1 MPDMKILAV
10 CLGLPE
16 ILPGKKYKTGINK
29 LSIQGP
35 VMVDAEGLVGDAILN
50 RKHHGGVD
58 QAVYIEGSIDLDW
71 WQAELGRDLPYGTFG
86 ENLVIEGLESAMLA
100 AGDRLAIG
108 EVLLEITSARMP
120 CATFAAK
127 MGDPTIVK
135 RYTRAARPGAYT
147 RVLQGGMVESGQS
160 VEFTPWSG
168 DRVTMR
174 EMMATF
180 GRKLSDT
187 DRARYLAAPVHYKV
201 HDAIRAGEM

>member
-1 MPDMKILAV
+1 MKILAV
-10 CLGLPE
+10 CLGRPE

-29 LSIQGP
+29 LAIQGP

-71 WQAELGRDLPYGTFG
+71 WQAELDRDLPYGTFG

-108 EVLLEITSARMP
+108 EVLLEVTSARMP

-127 MGDPTIVK
+127 MDDPTIVK
-135 RYTRAARPGAYT
+135 RYTRAARPGAYA
-147 RVLQGGMVESGQS
+147 RVLQGGMVEAGQS
-160 VEFTPWSG
+160 VEFKPWSG

-180 GRKLSDT
+180 GRKLSEA
-187 DRARYLAAPVHYKV
+187 DRARYMAAPVHYKV
-201 HDAIRAGEM
+201 RDAIRAGEM

>member
-1 MPDMKILAV
+1 MKILAV
-10 CLGLPE
+10 CLGRPE

-29 LSIQGP
+29 LAIQGP

-71 WQAELGRDLPYGTFG
+71 WQAELDRDLPYGTFG

-108 EVLLEITSARMP
+108 EVLLEVTSARMP

-127 MGDPTIVK
+127 MDDPTIVK

-147 RVLQGGMVESGQS
+147 RVLQGGMVEAGQA

-180 GRKLSDT
+180 GRRLSET

-201 HDAIRAGEM
+201 RDAIRAGEM

>member
-10 CLGLPE
+10 CLGRPE

-29 LSIQGP
+29 LAIQGP

-86 ENLVIEGLESAMLA
+86 ENLVIEGLQSAMLA
-100 AGDRLAIG
+100 AGDRLVIG
-108 EVLLEITSARMP
+108 EVLLEVTSARMP

-127 MGDPTIVK
+127 MDDPTIVK
-135 RYTRAARPGAYT
+135 RYTRAARPGAYA
-147 RVLQGGMVESGQS
+147 RVLQGGMVEAGQA

-168 DRVTMR
+168 DRITMR

-180 GRKLSDT
+180 GRKLSET
-187 DRARYLAAPVHYKV
+187 DRARYLAAPVNYKV
-201 HDAIRAGEM
+201 RDAIRAGEM

>member
-1 MPDMKILAV
+1 MKILAV
-10 CLGLPE
+10 CLGRPE

-29 LSIQGP
+29 LAIQGP
-35 VMVDAEGLVGDAILN
+35 IMVDAEGLVGDAILN

-71 WQAELGRDLPYGTFG
+71 WQTELGRDLPFGTFG

-108 EVLLEITSARMP
+108 EVLLEITSARIP

-127 MGDPTIVK
+127 MGEPTFVK
-135 RYTRAARPGAYT
+135 RYTRAARPGAYA
-147 RVLQGGMVESGQS
+147 RVLQGGMVEAGQS
-160 VEFTPWSG
+160 VEFKPWSG

-180 GRKLSDT
+180 GRRLSDT
-187 DRARYLAAPVHYKV
+187 DRARYLAAPVHHKV
-201 HDAIRAGEM
+201 KDAIRAGDI

>member
-1 MPDMKILAV
+1 MKILAV
-10 CLGLPE
+10 CLGRPE

-29 LSIQGP
+29 LAIQGP

-58 QAVYIEGSIDLDW
+58 QAVYIEGAIDLDW
-71 WQAELGRDLPYGTFG
+71 WQAELGRDLPFGTFG

-108 EVLLEITSARMP
+108 EVLLEITSARIP

-127 MGDPTIVK
+127 MGEPTFVK
-135 RYTRAARPGAYT
+135 RYTRAARPGAYA
-147 RVLQGGMVESGQS
+147 RVLQGGMVEAGQS
-160 VEFTPWSG
+160 VEFKPWSG

-180 GRKLSDT
+180 GRRLSDA
-187 DRARYLAAPVHYKV
+187 DRARYLAAPVHHKV
-201 HDAIRAGEM
+201 KDAIRAGDI

>member
-1 MPDMKILAV
+1 MKILAV
-10 CLGLPE
+10 CLGRPE

-29 LSIQGP
+29 LAIQGP

-58 QAVYIEGSIDLDW
+58 QAVYIEGPIDLDW
-71 WQAELGRDLPYGTFG
+71 WQAELGRELPYGTFG

-108 EVLLEITSARMP
+108 EVLLEVTSARMP

-127 MGDPTIVK
+127 MEDPTIVK

-147 RVLQGGMVESGQS
+147 RVLQGGMVEAGQA

-180 GRKLSDT
+180 GRRLSEA

-201 HDAIRAGEM
+201 RDAIRAGEM

>member
-1 MPDMKILAV
+1 MKILAV
-10 CLGLPE
+10 CLGRPE

-29 LSIQGP
+29 LAIQGP
-35 VMVDAEGLVGDAILN
+35 IMVDAEGLVGDAILN

-108 EVLLEITSARMP
+108 EVLLEVTSARIP

-127 MGDPTIVK
+127 MGEPTFVK
-135 RYTRAARPGAYT
+135 RYTRAARPGAYA
-147 RVLQGGMVESGQS
+147 RVLQGGMVEAGQS

-180 GRKLSDT
+180 GRKLSET

-201 HDAIRAGEM
+201 RDAIRAGEM

>member
-1 MPDMKILAV
+1 MKILAV
-10 CLGLPE
+10 CLGRPE

-29 LSIQGP
+29 LAIQGP
-35 VMVDAEGLVGDAILN
+35 IMVDAEGLVGDAILN

-108 EVLLEITSARMP
+108 EVLLEVTSARMP

-135 RYTRAARPGAYT
+135 RYTRAARPGAYA
-147 RVLQGGMVESGQS
+147 RVLQGGMVEAGQS

-180 GRKLSDT
+180 GRKLSET

-201 HDAIRAGEM
+201 RDAIRAGEM

>member
-1 MPDMKILAV
+1 MKILAV
-10 CLGLPE
+10 CLGRPE

-29 LSIQGP
+29 LAIQGP
-35 VMVDAEGLVGDAILN
+35 IMVDAEGLVGDAILN

-108 EVLLEITSARMP
+108 EVLLEITSARIP

-127 MGDPTIVK
+127 MGEPTFVK
-135 RYTRAARPGAYT
+135 RYTRAARPGAYA
-147 RVLQGGMVESGQS
+147 RVLQGGMVEAGQS
-160 VEFTPWSG
+160 VEFTPWTG

-180 GRKLSDT
+180 GRKLSET

-201 HDAIRAGEM
+201 KDAIRAGEM

>member
-1 MPDMKILAV
+1 MKILAV
-10 CLGLPE
+10 CLGRPE
-16 ILPGKKYKTGINK
+16 ILAGKKYKTGINK
-29 LSIQGP
+29 LAINGP
-35 VMVDAEGLVGDAILN
+35 VMVDAEGLVGDSILN
-50 RKHHGGVD
+50 RKNHGGVD

-127 MGDPTIVK
+127 MDDPAIVK
-135 RYTRAARPGAYT
+135 RYTRAARPGAYA
-147 RVLQGGMVESGQS
+147 RVLHGGMVEAGQS
-160 VEFTPWSG
+160 VQFTPWSG

-180 GRKLSDT
+180 GRRLSEA

-201 HDAIRAGEM
+201 RDAITAGEM

>member
-1 MPDMKILAV
+1 MKILAV
-10 CLGLPE
+10 CLGRPE
-16 ILPGKKYKTGINK
+16 FLPGKKYKTGINK
-29 LSIQGP
+29 LAIQGP
-35 VMVDAEGLVGDAILN
+35 IMVDAEGLVGDAILN
-50 RKHHGGVD
+50 RKHHGGVE

-71 WQAELGRDLPYGTFG
+71 WQAELGHDLPYGTFG

-108 EVLLEITSARMP
+108 EVLLEVTSARMP

-127 MGDPTIVK
+127 MDDPTIVK
-135 RYTRAARPGAYT
+135 RYTRAARPGAYA
-147 RVLQGGMVESGQS
+147 RVLQGGMVEAGQA

-180 GRKLSDT
+180 GRKLSET

-201 HDAIRAGEM
+201 RDAIRAGEK

>member
-1 MPDMKILAV
+1 MKILAV
-10 CLGLPE
+10 CLGRPE

-29 LSIQGP
+29 LAIQGP

-58 QAVYIEGSIDLDW
+58 QAVYIEGSLDLDW
-71 WQAELGRDLPYGTFG
+71 WQAELGRDLPFGTFG
-86 ENLVIEGLESAMLA
+86 ENLVIEGLESVMLA

-108 EVLLEITSARMP
+108 DVLLEITSARIP

-127 MGDPTIVK
+127 MGEPTFVK
-135 RYTRAARPGAYT
+135 RYTRAARPGAYA
-147 RVLQGGMVESGQS
+147 RVLQGGMVEVGQS
-160 VEFTPWSG
+160 VEFKPWSG

-180 GRKLSDT
+180 GRRLSDT
-187 DRARYLAAPVHYKV
+187 DRARYLAAPVHCKV
-201 HDAIRAGEM
+201 KDAIRAGEM

>member
-1 MPDMKILAV
+1 MKILAV
-10 CLGLPE
+10 CLGRPE

-29 LSIQGP
+29 LAIQGP

-86 ENLVIEGLESAMLA
+86 ENLVIEGVESAMLA

-108 EVLLEITSARMP
+108 EVLLEVSSARIP

-127 MGDPTIVK
+127 MGEPTFVK
-135 RYTRAARPGAYT
+135 RYTRAGRPGAYA
-147 RVLQGGMVESGQS
+147 RVLQGGMVEAGQS

-174 EMMATF
+174 EMMASF
-180 GRKLSDT
+180 GRRLSET
-187 DRARYLAAPVHYKV
+187 DRARYMAAPVHYKV
-201 HDAIRAGEM
+201 KDAIRAGEM

>member
-1 MPDMKILAV
+1 MKILAV
-10 CLGLPE
+10 CLGRPE

-29 LSIQGP
+29 LAIQGP

-58 QAVYIEGSIDLDW
+58 QAVYIEGTIDLDW
-71 WQAELGRDLPYGTFG
+71 WQGELGRDLPYGTFG
-86 ENLVIEGLESAMLA
+86 ENLVIEGVESAMLA

-108 EVLLEITSARMP
+108 EVLLEVSSARIP

-127 MGDPTIVK
+127 MGEPTFVK
-135 RYTRAARPGAYT
+135 RYTRAGRPGAYA
-147 RVLQGGMVESGQS
+147 RVLQGGMVEAGQS

-174 EMMATF
+174 EMMASF
-180 GRKLSDT
+180 GRRLSET
-187 DRARYLAAPVHYKV
+187 DRARYMAAPVHYKV
-201 HDAIRAGEM
+201 KDAIRAGEM

>member
-1 MPDMKILAV
+1 MKILAV
-10 CLGLPE
+10 CLGRPE

-29 LSIQGP
+29 LAIQGP

-86 ENLVIEGLESAMLA
+86 ENLVIEGIESAMLA

-108 EVLLEITSARMP
+108 EVLLEVTSARVP

-127 MGDPTIVK
+127 MGDPTFVK
-135 RYTRAARPGAYT
+135 RYTRAARPGAYA
-147 RVLQGGMVESGQS
+147 RVLRGGMVEAGQS

-180 GRKLSDT
+180 GRKLSET

-201 HDAIRAGEM
+201 RDAIRAGEM

>member
-1 MPDMKILAV
+1 MKILAV
-10 CLGLPE
+10 CLGRPE

-29 LSIQGP
+29 LAIQGP
-35 VMVDAEGLVGDAILN
+35 IMVDAEGLVGDAILN

-108 EVLLEITSARMP
+108 EVLLEVTSARMP

-127 MGDPTIVK
+127 MDDPTIVK
-135 RYTRAARPGAYT
+135 RYTKAARPGAYA
-147 RVLQGGMVESGQS
+147 RVLQGGMVEAGQA
-160 VEFTPWSG
+160 VELTPWSG

-180 GRKLSDT
+180 GRRLSET
-187 DRARYLAAPVHYKV
+187 DRARYLAAPVNYKV
-201 HDAIRAGEM
+201 RDAIRAGEM

>member
-1 MPDMKILAV
+1 MKILAV
-10 CLGLPE
+10 CLGRPE

-29 LSIQGP
+29 LAIQGP
-35 VMVDAEGLVGDAILN
+35 IMVDAEGLVGDAILN

-108 EVLLEITSARMP
+108 EVLLEVTSARMP

-127 MGDPTIVK
+127 MVDPTIVK
-135 RYTRAARPGAYT
+135 RYTRAARPGAYA
-147 RVLQGGMVESGQS
+147 RVLQGGMVEAGQS

-180 GRKLSDT
+180 GRKLSET

-201 HDAIRAGEM
+201 RDAIRAGEM

>member
-1 MPDMKILAV
+1 MKILAV
-10 CLGLPE
+10 CLGRPE

-29 LSIQGP
+29 LAIQGP

-71 WQAELGRDLPYGTFG
+71 WQAELGRDLPFGTFG

-108 EVLLEITSARMP
+108 EVLLEITSARIP

-127 MGDPTIVK
+127 MGEPTFVK
-135 RYTRAARPGAYT
+135 RYTRAARPGAYA
-147 RVLQGGMVESGQS
+147 RVLQGGMVEAGQS
-160 VEFTPWSG
+160 VEFKPWSG

-180 GRKLSDT
+180 GRRLSDT

-201 HDAIRAGEM
+201 KDAIRAGEM

>member
-1 MPDMKILAV
+1 MKILAV
-10 CLGLPE
+10 CLGRPE

-29 LSIQGP
+29 LAIQGP

-71 WQAELGRDLPYGTFG
+71 WQAELGRDLPFGTFG

-108 EVLLEITSARMP
+108 DVLLEITSARIP

-127 MGDPTIVK
+127 MGEPTFVK
-135 RYTRAARPGAYT
+135 RYTRAARPGAYA
-147 RVLQGGMVESGQS
+147 RVLQGGMVEAGQS
-160 VEFTPWSG
+160 VEYKPWSG

-180 GRKLSDT
+180 GRRLSET

-201 HDAIRAGEM
+201 KDAIRAGDI

>member
-1 MPDMKILAV
+1 MKILAV
-10 CLGLPE
+10 CLGRPE

-29 LSIQGP
+29 LAIQGP

-86 ENLVIEGLESAMLA
+86 ENLVIEGLESAKLA

-108 EVLLEITSARMP
+108 EVLLEVTSARMP

-127 MGDPTIVK
+127 MDDPTIVK
-135 RYTRAARPGAYT
+135 RYTRAARPGAYA
-147 RVLQGGMVESGQS
+147 RVLQGGMVEAGQS
-160 VEFTPWSG
+160 VEFKPWSG

-180 GRKLSDT
+180 GRKLSEA

-201 HDAIRAGEM
+201 RDAIRAGEM

>member
-1 MPDMKILAV
+1 MKILAV
-10 CLGLPE
+10 CLGRPE

-29 LSIQGP
+29 LAIQGP
-35 VMVDAEGLVGDAILN
+35 IMVDAEGLVGDAILN

-108 EVLLEITSARMP
+108 EVLLEVTSARMP

-127 MGDPTIVK
+127 MDDPTIVK
-135 RYTRAARPGAYT
+135 RYTRAARPGAYA
-147 RVLQGGMVESGQS
+147 RVLQGGMVEAGQS
-160 VEFTPWSG
+160 VEFKPWSG
-168 DRVTMR
+168 GRVTMR

-180 GRKLSDT
+180 GRKLSDA

-201 HDAIRAGEM
+201 RDAIRAGEM

>member
-1 MPDMKILAV
+1 MKILAV
-10 CLGLPE
+10 CLGRPE

-29 LSIQGP
+29 LAIQGP

-71 WQAELGRDLPYGTFG
+71 WQAELGRDLPFGTFG
-86 ENLVIEGLESAMLA
+86 ENLVIDGLESAMLA

-108 EVLLEITSARMP
+108 EVLLEITSARIP

-127 MGDPTIVK
+127 MGEPTFVK
-135 RYTRAARPGAYT
+135 RYTRAARPGAYA
-147 RVLQGGMVESGQS
+147 RVLQGGVVEAGQS
-160 VEFTPWSG
+160 VEYKPWSG

-180 GRKLSDT
+180 GRRLSDA
-187 DRARYLAAPVHYKV
+187 DRARYLAAPVHHKV
-201 HDAIRAGEM
+201 KDAIRAGDI

>member
-1 MPDMKILAV
+1 MKILAV
-10 CLGLPE
+10 CLGRPE

-29 LSIQGP
+29 LAIQGP
-35 VMVDAEGLVGDAILN
+35 IMVDAEGLVGDAILN

-71 WQAELGRDLPYGTFG
+71 WQAELGRDLPFGTFG
-86 ENLVIEGLESAMLA
+86 ENLVIGGLESAMLA

-108 EVLLEITSARMP
+108 EVLLEVTSARMP

-127 MGDPTIVK
+127 MDDPTIVK
-135 RYTRAARPGAYT
+135 RYTRAARPGAYA
-147 RVLQGGMVESGQS
+147 RVLQGGMVEAGQA

-180 GRKLSDT
+180 GRRLSET
-187 DRARYLAAPVHYKV
+187 DRARYLAAPVPYKV
-201 HDAIRAGEM
+201 RDAIRAGEM

>member
-1 MPDMKILAV
+1 MKILAV
-10 CLGLPE
+10 CLGRPE

-29 LSIQGP
+29 LAIQGP
-35 VMVDAEGLVGDAILN
+35 IMVDAEGLVGDAILN

-108 EVLLEITSARMP
+108 EVLLEVTSARMP

-135 RYTRAARPGAYT
+135 RYTRAARPGAYA
-147 RVLQGGMVESGQS
+147 RVLQGGMVEAGQS
-160 VEFTPWSG
+160 VEFTPWTG

-180 GRKLSDT
+180 GRKLSET

-201 HDAIRAGEM
+201 KDAIRAGEM

>member
-1 MPDMKILAV
+1 MKILAV
-10 CLGLPE
+10 CLGRPE

-29 LSIQGP
+29 LAIQGP

-71 WQAELGRDLPYGTFG
+71 WQTELGRDLPFGTFG

-108 EVLLEITSARMP
+108 EVLLEITSARIP

-127 MGDPTIVK
+127 MGEPTFVK
-135 RYTRAARPGAYT
+135 RYTRAARPGAYA
-147 RVLQGGMVESGQS
+147 RVLQGGMVEAGQS
-160 VEFTPWSG
+160 VEFKPWSG

-180 GRKLSDT
+180 GRRLSDT

-201 HDAIRAGEM
+201 KDAIRAGDI

>member
-1 MPDMKILAV
+1 MKILAV
-10 CLGLPE
+10 CLGRPE

-29 LSIQGP
+29 LAIQGP
-35 VMVDAEGLVGDAILN
+35 IMVDAEGLVGDAILN

-71 WQAELGRDLPYGTFG
+71 WQTELGRDLPFGTFG

-108 EVLLEITSARMP
+108 DVLLEITSARIP

-127 MGDPTIVK
+127 MGEPTFVK
-135 RYTRAARPGAYT
+135 RYTRAARPGAYA
-147 RVLQGGMVESGQS
+147 RVLQGGMVEAGQS
-160 VEFTPWSG
+160 VEFKPWSG

-180 GRKLSDT
+180 GRRLSDT

-201 HDAIRAGEM
+201 KDAIRAGEM

>member
-1 MPDMKILAV
+1 MKILAV
-10 CLGLPE
+10 CLGRPE

-29 LSIQGP
+29 LAIQGP

-71 WQAELGRDLPYGTFG
+71 WQTELGQDLPFGTFG

-108 EVLLEITSARMP
+108 EVLLEITSARIP

-127 MGDPTIVK
+127 MGEPTFVK
-135 RYTRAARPGAYT
+135 RYTRAARPGAYA
-147 RVLQGGMVESGQS
+147 RVQQGGMVEAGQS
-160 VEFTPWSG
+160 VEFKPWSG
-168 DRVTMR
+168 DRVTMC

-180 GRKLSDT
+180 GRRLSDA

-201 HDAIRAGEM
+201 KDAIRAGDI

>member
-10 CLGLPE
+10 CLGRPE

-29 LSIQGP
+29 LAIQGP

-71 WQAELGRDLPYGTFG
+71 WQAELDRDLPYGTFG

-108 EVLLEITSARMP
+108 EVLLEVTSARMP

-127 MGDPTIVK
+127 MDDPTIVK

-147 RVLQGGMVESGQS
+147 RVLQGGMVEAGQA

-180 GRKLSDT
+180 GRRLSET

-201 HDAIRAGEM
+201 RDAIRAGEM

>member
-1 MPDMKILAV
+1 MKILAV
-10 CLGLPE
+10 CLGRPE

-29 LSIQGP
+29 LAIQGP
-35 VMVDAEGLVGDAILN
+35 IMVDAEGLVGDAILN

-100 AGDRLAIG
+100 AGDRLTIG
-108 EVLLEITSARMP
+108 EVLLEITSPRMP

-127 MGDPTIVK
+127 MDDPTMVK
-135 RYTRAARPGAYT
+135 RYTRAARPGAYA
-147 RVLQGGMVESGQS
+147 RVLRGGMVEAGQP
-160 VEFTPWSG
+160 VAFTPWVG

-187 DRARYLAAPVHYKV
+187 DRARYLSAPVHYKTR
-201 HDAIRAGEM
+201 DALLAEE